1 LGILW
6 KRVTLVFN
14 YLILSR
20 NKRFI
25 SWIDE
30 KWRILGL
37 RFKMDIIAMKVI
49 ALVVLLLIGGTFAM
63 IPFLAVKT
71 ILKNEVEADRILS
84 LGSTL
89 AGGIFLGGGFI
100 HLLPEAVAL
109 FAKTGINFGVPMAE
123 LLAVGGFLAVFL
135 VEKVIFLRDESWNQG
150 RAEPIDLGP
159 ETKVQIERTS
169 SEVNLTNGSG
179 MVELE
184 DVDMEIKEEPEER
197 EEGSHHE
204 SKEDGHKKG
213 HDHSHFVMDPNS
225 SSPLPYLLMIVLSI
239 HSVIAG
245 FALGVQN
252 NIDYVY
258 AIFFAILSH
267 KWVESFALGVSLV
280 KNKVARQT
288 LIKCILLYS
297 FMVPSGI
304 VVGLILS
311 FVVTGQ
317 ASDVIQAFVGGIASG
332 TFIYIALVDVLLV
345 EFSVAR
351 DKWWK
356 YLLTVFGFT
365 VITLSVL
372 LFDADAE

>member
-1 LGILW
+1 VEVLG
-6 KRVTLVFN
+6 
-14 YLILSR
+14 S
-20 NKRFI
+20 
-25 SWIDE
+25 
-30 KWRILGL
+30 G
-37 RFKMDIIAMKVI
+37 FKMDIIAMKVI

-100 HLLPEAVAL
+100 HLLPEAIAL

-135 VEKVIFLRDESWNQG
+135 IEKVIFLRDESWNQG
-150 RAEPIDLGP
+150 RAEPVDLDS
-159 ETKVQIERTS
+159 ETNGVQIERTS
-169 SEVNLTNGSG
+169 SQVNLTNGSG
-179 MVELE
+179 IVELDE
-184 DVDMEIKEEPEER
+184 VDMEITEEDTKEEKEGGSNHEGKEE
-197 EEGSHHE
+197 
-204 SKEDGHKKG
+204 KGHKKG

-225 SSPLPYLLMIVLSI
+225 SSPLPYLLMVVLSI

-252 NIDYVY
+252 SIDYVY

-280 KNKVARQT
+280 KNKVPRKT

-304 VVGLILS
+304 VIGLILS

>member
-1 LGILW
+1 
-6 KRVTLVFN
+6 
-14 YLILSR
+14 
-20 NKRFI
+20 
-25 SWIDE
+25 
-30 KWRILGL
+30 
-37 RFKMDIIAMKVI
+37 MKII
-49 ALVVLLLIGGTFAM
+49 ALVVLLLIGGIFAM

-100 HLLPEAVAL
+100 HLLPEAIAL
-109 FAKTGINFGVPMAE
+109 FAKTGIDFQVPMAE

-135 VEKVIFLRDESWNQG
+135 IEKVIFLRDESWNQG
-150 RAEPIDLGP
+150 RVESVEEERQEA
-159 ETKVQIERTS
+159 KMKIERTS
-169 SEVNLTNGSG
+169 SEANLTNGSG
-179 MVELE
+179 MVELDE
-184 DVDMEIKEEPEER
+184 VDIEIKEEGENGHSEIVEE
-197 EEGSHHE
+197 
-204 SKEDGHKKG
+204 KEHKKGG

-252 NIDYVY
+252 SLDYVY

-280 KNKVARQT
+280 KNKVPRKT

-317 ASDVIQAFVGGIASG
+317 ASDIIQAFVGGIASG

-345 EFSVAR
+345 EFAVAR

>member
-1 LGILW
+1 
-6 KRVTLVFN
+6 
-14 YLILSR
+14 
-20 NKRFI
+20 
-25 SWIDE
+25 
-30 KWRILGL
+30 
-37 RFKMDIIAMKVI
+37 MDIFVLKII
-49 ALVVLLLIGGTFAM
+49 ALVALLLMGAIFAF

-71 ILKNEVEADRILS
+71 ILKNETEADRILS

-100 HLLPEAVAL
+100 HLLPESISL
-109 FAKTGINFGVPMAE
+109 FQSIDINFQVPMGE
-123 LLAVGGFLAVFL
+123 LLAVIGFLSVFL
-135 VEKVIFLRDESWNQG
+135 VEKVIFLKDKNRNQG
-150 RAEPIDLGP
+150 DI
-159 ETKVQIERTS
+159 KIVQKKEQNIPQE
-169 SEVNLTNGSG
+169 NGE

-184 DVDMEIKEEPEER
+184 LEDDIKEEKIEE
-197 EEGSHHE
+197 
-204 SKEDGHKKG
+204 DLGHG
-213 HDHSHFVMDPNS
+213 HTHLVINSNS

-280 KNKVARQT
+280 KNKVSRST
-288 LIKCILLYS
+288 LIKCIILYS
-297 FMVPSGI
+297 CMVPSGI
-304 VVGLILS
+304 LIGLILS

-317 ASDVIQAFVGGIASG
+317 ASDIVQAFVGGIASG

-345 EFSVAR
+345 EFEVAR

-356 YLLTVFGFT
+356 YLLTIFGFT

-372 LFDADAE
+372 LFDTDTTSES

>member
-1 LGILW
+1 
-6 KRVTLVFN
+6 
-14 YLILSR
+14 
-20 NKRFI
+20 
-25 SWIDE
+25 
-30 KWRILGL
+30 
-37 RFKMDIIAMKVI
+37 MDIWAMKVI
-49 ALVVLLLIGGTFAM
+49 ALLVLLLMGASFAM

-100 HLLPEAVAL
+100 HLLPEAITL
-109 FAKTGINFGVPMAE
+109 FENTGINFKVPMAE
-123 LLAVGGFLAVFL
+123 LLAVGGFLIVFL
-135 VEKVIFLRDESWNQG
+135 IEKVIFLKDESWNQG
-150 RAEPIDLGP
+150 RVKPIELKKEIKIETDNAEKKESSNGEIVTL
-159 ETKVQIERTS
+159 EEVEIE
-169 SEVNLTNGSG
+169 EIKTNGTQGEEIISNR
-179 MVELE
+179 E
-184 DVDMEIKEEPEER
+184 DEKLNN
-197 EEGSHHE
+197 S
-204 SKEDGHKKG
+204 KG
-213 HDHSHFVMDPNS
+213 HDHSHFVLNPES
-225 SSPLPYLLMIVLSI
+225 SSALPYLLMAVLSI

-252 NIDYVY
+252 NLDYVY

-280 KNKVARQT
+280 KNKVPRTT

-304 VVGLILS
+304 VIGLILS
-311 FVVTGQ
+311 FIVTGD
-317 ASDVIQAFVGGIASG
+317 ASNLIQAFVGGLASG

-345 EFSVAR
+345 EFAVAR
-351 DKWWK
+351 DKWLK

-372 LFDADAE
+372 LFDTDTSES